1 MPHLRQRTTCALLLC
16 GAAMIAAIP
25 SAAQSAEDYQA
36 LRTKVAQLQQQ
47 LDAVQGAL
55 DATHPPAQPVPVV
68 AATPAQTA
76 PAQTAPAPIAH
87 PAIARAAA
95 PDPLPRPAGTPSI
108 TAQGGTASL
117 PSGYGFRIGETS
129 FRIAGFIKGDLIVSR
144 YGNGDTA
151 TNPLGRELS
160 LPQSIPVGGRR
171 SGILTDASAKQS
183 RIAFQTATP
192 VGTQSLTTLI
202 EADFQVAPAVAGG
215 ERALNPYTFG
225 LRRAVA
231 GYGGFAV
238 GQDWSNFQYVAALP
252 ETADFVGVTDGTV
265 LVRQM
270 LLRYSRPIG
279 TGWTVSASIENPET
293 VSAMAGATAL
303 SDNDDDSIPDLTG
316 QLLWASKGAS
326 LSLTGLFRSMRLDP
340 ANGRPAATAQGYG
353 VSLAGIAP
361 LPTGKGDD
369 IRFMMTGGRG
379 LGRYVGANVAAD
391 AIYQAADDRLVA
403 VPLVAGFAAIRHVWT
418 GTLRSTWMGSF
429 QRIWN
434 PASASPLSTRQVW
447 DTAINLFVSPL
458 PRLDLGVEAR
468 LSHRELANGSAGTL
482 DRLHVTVKQ
491 GF

>member
-16 GAAMIAAIP
+16 GVALITATSA
-25 SAAQSAEDYQA
+25 AAQSAEDYQA
-36 LRTKVAQLQQQ
+36 LRNKVAQLQQQ
-47 LDAVQGAL
+47 LDALQSAL
-55 DATHPPAQPVPVV
+55 DATHPPAQPVPVA

-76 PAQTAPAPIAH
+76 PAP
-87 PAIARAAA
+87 IARATT

-117 PSGYGFRIGETS
+117 PSGYGFRIGDTS

-151 TNPLGRELS
+151 TNSLGRELS

-279 TGWTVSASIENPET
+279 TGWT
-293 VSAMAGATAL
+293 AL

-326 LSLTGLFRSMRLDP
+326 LSLTGLFRSMRVDP

-418 GTLRSTWMGSF
+418 GTLRSTWVGSF

>member
-1 MPHLRQRTTCALLLC
+1 MPHSRQRTTRAVLLSGLMLA
-16 GAAMIAAIP
+16 GTTPA
-25 SAAQSAEDYQA
+25 AAQTAADYQA
-36 LRTKVAQLQQQ
+36 LRNKVDALQRQ
-47 LDAVQGAL
+47 LDTVQRAL
-55 DATHPPAQPVPVV
+55 AATQPSQTLPAVV
-68 AATPAQTA
+68 AAASPTA
-76 PAQTAPAPIAH
+76 TAATSQPQGV
-87 PAIARAAA
+87 R
-95 PDPLPRPAGTPSI
+95 DPLPRPAGAPSI
-108 TAQGGTASL
+108 TAQGGPSTL
-117 PSGYGFRIGETS
+117 PAGYGFRIGETS
-129 FRIAGFIKGDLIVSR
+129 FRINGFIKGDLIFSR

-171 SGILTDASAKQS
+171 SGILADASAKQS

-192 VGTQSLTTLI
+192 VGASTVTTLI
-202 EADFQVAPAVAGG
+202 EADFQVAPTVSGG
-215 ERALNPYTFG
+215 ERALNPYAFG

-270 LLRYSRPIG
+270 QLRYSRPVG
-279 TGWTVSASIENPET
+279 RGWSISASIENPET
-293 VSAMAGATAL
+293 VSAMAGAPAL

-316 QLLWASKGAS
+316 QLLWSAKGAS
-326 LSLTGLFRSMRLDP
+326 LSLTGLLRSMRVDP
-340 ANGRPAATAQGYG
+340 ANGRPAATARGYG
-353 VSLAGIAP
+353 MSLAGIAP
-361 LPTGKGDD
+361 LPTGTGDD

-391 AIYQAADDRLVA
+391 AIYDAADDRLEP
-403 VPLVAGFAAIRHVWT
+403 VPLLAGFVGVRHFWT
-418 GTLRSTWMGSF
+418 PGLRSTWMGSF

-447 DTAINLFVSPL
+447 DTAVNLFVSPL
-458 PRLDLGVEAR
+458 PRLDLGVELR
-468 LSHRELANGSAGTL
+468 VSHRELANGVSGTL
-482 DRLHVTVKQ
+482 DRLHFTVKQ

>member
-16 GAAMIAAIP
+16 GVAMIAATP
-25 SAAQSAEDYQA
+25 AAAQSAEDYQA
-36 LRTKVAQLQQQ
+36 LRSKVAQLQQQ
-47 LDAVQGAL
+47 LDALQRAL
-55 DATHPPAQPVPVV
+55 DATHPPAQPVPVA

-76 PAQTAPAPIAH
+76 AAAIARAP
-87 PAIARAAA
+87 IARAAA
-95 PDPLPRPAGTPSI
+95 PDPLPRPPGTPPV

-117 PSGYGFRIGETS
+117 PSGYGFRIGDTS

-225 LRRAVA
+225 LRRAIA

-303 SDNDDDSIPDLTG
+303 SDNDDDSIPDVTG
-316 QLLWASKGAS
+316 QLLWASNGAS
-326 LSLTGLFRSMRLDP
+326 LSLTGLFRSMRVDP

-353 VSLAGIAP
+353 ISLAGIAP

>member
-16 GAAMIAAIP
+16 GVAMIAATP
-25 SAAQSAEDYQA
+25 AAAQSAEDYQA
-36 LRTKVAQLQQQ
+36 LRSKVAQLQQQ
-47 LDAVQGAL
+47 LDALQRAL
-55 DATHPPAQPVPVV
+55 DATHPPAQPVPVA

-76 PAQTAPAPIAH
+76 PAPIARPPIAH
-87 PAIARAAA
+87 AAA

-202 EADFQVAPAVAGG
+202 EADFQVAPAMAGG

-238 GQDWSNFQYVAALP
+238 G
-252 ETADFVGVTDGTV
+252 
-265 LVRQM
+265 
-270 LLRYSRPIG
+270 
-279 TGWTVSASIENPET
+279 
-293 VSAMAGATAL
+293 
-303 SDNDDDSIPDLTG
+303 
-316 QLLWASKGAS
+316 
-326 LSLTGLFRSMRLDP
+326 
-340 ANGRPAATAQGYG
+340 
-353 VSLAGIAP
+353 
-361 LPTGKGDD
+361 
-369 IRFMMTGGRG
+369 
-379 LGRYVGANVAAD
+379 
-391 AIYQAADDRLVA
+391 
-403 VPLVAGFAAIRHVWT
+403 
-418 GTLRSTWMGSF
+418 
-429 QRIWN
+429 
-434 PASASPLSTRQVW
+434 
-447 DTAINLFVSPL
+447 
-458 PRLDLGVEAR
+458 
-468 LSHRELANGSAGTL
+468 
-482 DRLHVTVKQ
+482 
-491 GF
+491 

>member
-1 MPHLRQRTTCALLLC
+1 MPHLGQRTTRAALFSGLALA
-16 GAAMIAAIP
+16 GTTPA
-25 SAAQSAEDYQA
+25 AAQTAEDYQA
-36 LRTKVAQLQQQ
+36 LRRKVEELQQQ
-47 LDAVQGAL
+47 LDAVQRAL
-55 DATHPPAQPVPVV
+55 DATRPPAQPTPV
-68 AATPAQTA
+68 AAA
-76 PAQTAPAPIAH
+76 APAPATR
-87 PAIARAAA
+87 PSSQ
-95 PDPLPRPAGTPSI
+95 DPLPRPAGTPSI
-108 TAQGGTASL
+108 TAQGGTSSV
-117 PSGYGFRIGETS
+117 PSGYGFRIGDTS
-129 FRIAGFIKGDLIVSR
+129 FRIAGFVKGDLIFSR

-192 VGTQSLTTLI
+192 VGTRTLTTLI
-202 EADFQVAPAVAGG
+202 EADFQVAPAVSGG
-215 ERALNPYTFG
+215 ERALNPYSFG

-231 GYGGFAV
+231 GYGGFAM

-279 TGWTVSASIENPET
+279 GGWTASASIENPET

-316 QLLWASKGAS
+316 QLLWTGKGAS
-326 LSLTGLFRSMRLDP
+326 LSVTGLFRSMRVDP
-340 ANGRPAATAQGYG
+340 ATARPAVTTQGYG
-353 VSLAGIAP
+353 ISLAGTAP

-379 LGRYVGANVAAD
+379 IGRYVGVNVAPDVVYEMAN
-391 AIYQAADDRLVA
+391 DRLVP
-403 VPLVAGFAAIRHVWT
+403 VSLIAGFAGMRHFWT

-429 QRIWN
+429 QRVWN

-447 DTAINLFVSPL
+447 DTAINLFLSPL
-458 PRLDLGVEAR
+458 PRLDMGVEAR
-468 LSHRELANGSAGTL
+468 LSHRELANGASGTL
-482 DRLHVTVKQ
+482 ERLHFTVKQ

>member
-1 MPHLRQRTTCALLLC
+1 MPHFRQRTTRGVLLSGLML
-16 GAAMIAAIP
+16 AATTPATAQTAA
-25 SAAQSAEDYQA
+25 DYQA
-36 LRTKVAQLQQQ
+36 LRSKVDELQRQ
-47 LDAVQGAL
+47 LDTVQRAL
-55 DATHPPAQPVPVV
+55 AATQPRQSPPVMV
-68 AATPAQTA
+68 AAALAPTA
-76 PAQTAPAPIAH
+76 TASAPQAAH
-87 PAIARAAA
+87 
-95 PDPLPRPAGTPSI
+95 DPLPRPAGAPSI
-108 TAQGGTASL
+108 TAQGGPSTL
-117 PSGYGFRIGETS
+117 PAGYGFRIGETS
-129 FRIAGFIKGDLIVSR
+129 FRISGFIKGDLIFSR
-144 YGNGDTA
+144 YRDGDTA

-171 SGILTDASAKQS
+171 SGILADASAKQS

-192 VGTQSLTTLI
+192 VGTTTLTTLI
-202 EADFQVAPAVAGG
+202 EADFQVAPAVSGG

-270 LLRYSRPIG
+270 LLRYSHPIG
-279 TGWTVSASIENPET
+279 NGWTVSASIENPET
-293 VSAMAGATAL
+293 VSAMAGAPAL
-303 SDNDDDSIPDLTG
+303 SDNDDDSLPDLTG
-316 QLLWASKGAS
+316 QLLWSTKGAS
-326 LSLTGLFRSMRLDP
+326 LSLTGLLRSMRVDA
-340 ANGRPAATAQGYG
+340 ANGRAAVSAPGYG
-353 VSLAGIAP
+353 MSLAGIAP

-379 LGRYVGANVAAD
+379 IGRYVGANVAPD
-391 AIYQAADDRLVA
+391 AIYVAADDRLEA
-403 VPLVAGFAAIRHVWT
+403 VPLLAGFAGVRHFWT

-458 PRLDLGVEAR
+458 PRLDIGVEAR
-468 LSHRELANGSAGTL
+468 LSHRELVNGLTGTL
-482 DRLHVTVKQ
+482 DRLHFTVKQ

>member
-1 MPHLRQRTTCALLLC
+1 MLAGTAPA
-16 GAAMIAAIP
+16 
-25 SAAQSAEDYQA
+25 AAQTAADYQA
-36 LRTKVAQLQQQ
+36 LRNKVDELQRQ
-47 LDAVQGAL
+47 LDTVQRAL
-55 DATHPPAQPVPVV
+55 AAAAPIMVATASPPA
-68 AATPAQTA
+68 AA
-76 PAQTAPAPIAH
+76 APAPQAAH
-87 PAIARAAA
+87 
-95 PDPLPRPAGTPSI
+95 DPLPRPAGAPPV
-108 TAQGGTASL
+108 TAQGGPSTL
-117 PSGYGFRIGETS
+117 PAGYGFRIGETS
-129 FRIAGFIKGDLIVSR
+129 FRISGFIKGDLIFSR
-144 YGNGDTA
+144 YGDGDTA

-171 SGILTDASAKQS
+171 SGILADASAKQS

-192 VGTQSLTTLI
+192 VGNTTLTTLI
-202 EADFQVAPAVAGG
+202 EADFQVAPAVSGG

-279 TGWTVSASIENPET
+279 SGWTVSASIENPET
-293 VSAMAGATAL
+293 VSAMAGAPAL
-303 SDNDDDSIPDLTG
+303 SDNDDDSLPDLTG
-316 QLLWASKGAS
+316 QLLWSAKGAS
-326 LSLTGLFRSMRLDP
+326 LSLAGLLRSMRVDP
-340 ANGRPAATAQGYG
+340 ANGRSAATARGYG

-369 IRFMMTGGRG
+369 VRFMMTGGHG
-379 LGRYVGANVAAD
+379 IGRYVGANVAPD
-391 AIYQAADDRLVA
+391 AIYDPAEDRLLPVS
-403 VPLVAGFAAIRHVWT
+403 LLAGFVGVRHYWT

-429 QRIWN
+429 QRIWS
-434 PASASPLSTRQVW
+434 PASASALSTRQVW

-458 PRLDLGVEAR
+458 PRLDIGVEAR
-468 LSHRELANGSAGTL
+468 LSHRELINGSTGTL
-482 DRLHVTVKQ
+482 DRLHFTVKQ

>member
-1 MPHLRQRTTCALLLC
+1 MPHFRQRTTRAVLLSGLMLA
-16 GAAMIAAIP
+16 GTTPA
-25 SAAQSAEDYQA
+25 AAQTAADYQA
-36 LRTKVAQLQQQ
+36 LRNKVDELQRQ
-47 LDAVQGAL
+47 LDTVQRAL
-55 DATHPPAQPVPVV
+55 
-68 AATPAQTA
+68 AATPPVMVATA
-76 PAQTAPAPIAH
+76 SAPTAAAPAPQAAH
-87 PAIARAAA
+87 
-95 PDPLPRPAGTPSI
+95 DPLPRPAGAPPV
-108 TAQGGTASL
+108 TAQGGPSTL
-117 PSGYGFRIGETS
+117 PAGYGFRIGETS
-129 FRIAGFIKGDLIVSR
+129 FRISGFIKGDLIFSR
-144 YGNGDTA
+144 YGDGDTA

-171 SGILTDASAKQS
+171 SGILADASAKQS

-192 VGTQSLTTLI
+192 VGNTTLTTLI
-202 EADFQVAPAVAGG
+202 EADFQVAPAVSGG

-279 TGWTVSASIENPET
+279 SGWTVSASIENPET
-293 VSAMAGATAL
+293 VSAVAGAPAL
-303 SDNDDDSIPDLTG
+303 SDNDDDSLPDLTG
-316 QLLWASKGAS
+316 QLLWSAKGAS
-326 LSLTGLFRSMRLDP
+326 LSLAGLLRSMRVDP
-340 ANGRPAATAQGYG
+340 ANGRSAATARGYG

-369 IRFMMTGGRG
+369 VRFMMTGGHG
-379 LGRYVGANVAAD
+379 IGRYVGANVAPD
-391 AIYQAADDRLVA
+391 AIYDPAEDRLLPVS
-403 VPLVAGFAAIRHVWT
+403 LLAGFVGVRHYWT

-429 QRIWN
+429 QRIWS
-434 PASASPLSTRQVW
+434 PASASALSTRQVW

-458 PRLDLGVEAR
+458 PRLDIGIEAR
-468 LSHRELANGSAGTL
+468 LSHRELINGATGTL
-482 DRLHVTVKQ
+482 DRLHFTVKQ